1 MNHYGAL
8 ALRHWTLT
16 RPAEL
21 ATIEDPQRFFTEL
34 GEQVAAEID
43 RRSQVLEGPLGEDYL
58 ANLGML
64 NEARATAESDVL
76 RELVFTDPT
85 TEPEAEPAS

>member
-8 ALRHWTLT
+8 ALRHWEST
-16 RPAEL
+16 RAREL
-21 ATIEDPQRFFTEL
+21 AQLEDPQRFFTEL
-34 GEQVAAEID
+34 GEQVAAEIQ
-43 RRSQVLEGPLGEDYL
+43 RRAQALEGPMSEDFL

-76 RELVFTDPT
+76 RELVFT
-85 TEPEAEPAS
+85 EPEPTS

>member
-8 ALRHWTLT
+8 ALKHWQRE

-21 ATIEDPQRFFTEL
+21 AAIEDPDRFFTEL
-34 GEQVAAEID
+34 GERVAAEID
-43 RRSQVLEGPLGEDYL
+43 RRSQALEGPMSEDFL

-76 RELVFTDPT
+76 RELVFT
-85 TEPEAEPAS
+85 EAEG

>member
-8 ALRHWTLT
+8 ALQHWQRT
-16 RPAEL
+16 RAAEL

-43 RRSQVLEGPLGEDYL
+43 HRSQALEGQLGGDFL

-64 NEARATAESDVL
+64 NEARATAENEVL
-76 RELVFTDPT
+76 RELVFTEPE
-85 TEPEAEPAS
+85 TEPAG